1 VDTTLPELS
10 ATWTPTEY
18 ASNGIRLTYVATD
31 DNFKEVF
38 FDWEDG
44 SSTFTESSMS
54 DVFKPFSSEGP
65 KTIRVVARD
74 LADNS
79 TSVTGTLVV
88 DQTTP
93 TEVSLWINGS
103 ELTGDSAEGS
113 VTFQASLLFSEL
125 HFNTDSTST
134 LITDWLLEASDT
146 FATVGTYYVRF
157 SIKDLAYNEY
167 ERTIEY
173 VATSTS
179 P

>member
-1 VDTTLPELS
+1 MF
-10 ATWTPTEY
+10 
-18 ASNGIRLTYVATD
+18 AS
-31 DNFKEVF
+31 
-38 FDWEDG
+38 
-44 SSTFTESSMS
+44 
-54 DVFKPFSSEGP
+54 FSSEGT

-103 ELTGDSAEGS
+103 KLTGVSTEGS
-113 VTFQASLLFSEL
+113 VTFQASLLFLEP

-134 LITDWLLEASDT
+134 LINVTYDVSTPVTAGTPIDFWVDASGTNWLLEASDT